1 MKYIITAIGTD
12 LTEGMQQAT
21 HKAFEKIGRSIE
33 DEGAVLKVNLKA
45 SKNEHRAEAAVQ
57 IEKHII
63 RAEAKAF
70 DMYDAIK
77 QAAKLMMLNIRKNKE
92 KMLQIWHEPVKIS
105 FEDGITEVSEEK
117 IEIAK
122 EKKIK
127 LDMMTPE
134 EACLQLDMIGHDFYM
149 FLNAETNTVSTVC
162 HEPRA
167 SVDGLGLVARD

>member
-21 HKAFEKIGRSIE
+21 YKAFEKIGKSIE

-45 SKNEHRAEAAVQ
+45 SKNEHRAEAAIQ
-57 IEKHII
+57 TGKHII
-63 RAEAKAF
+63 RAEAKSA

-105 FEDGITEVSEEK
+105 FEDGITEVSEEE

-122 EKKIK
+122 EKKIE

-134 EACLQLDMIGHDFYM
+134 EACLQLEMIGHDFYM
-149 FLNAETNTVSTVC
+149 FLNAETNTVSTVYK
-162 HEPRA
+162 RA
-167 SVDGLGLVARD
+167 DGRYGILIAG

>member
-21 HKAFEKIGRSIE
+21 YKAFEKIDKSIE

-45 SKNEHRAEAAVQ
+45 SKNEHRAEAAIQ
-57 IEKHII
+57 TGKHII
-63 RAEAKAF
+63 RAEAKSA

-92 KMLQIWHEPVKIS
+92 KMIQIWHEPVKIS
-105 FEDGITEVSEEK
+105 FEDDSVEVSEEK

-122 EKKIK
+122 EKKIE

-149 FLNAETNTVSTVC
+149 FLNAETNTVSTVYK
-162 HEPRA
+162 RA
-167 SVDGLGLVARD
+167 DGRYGILIAG